1 MSGVPPPDTVLQ
13 GAEAK
18 ESARRP
24 VVIDRT
30 DVPGLDLVLGGGLP
44 RGAMTLVVGPPGS
57 GKTTLAIQTGFAV
70 AKAGQRVLILTALS
84 EPTVKLVTHMRTLS
98 FFDPALVGASVQIF
112 NLGQFLKDGL
122 EATADALVAA
132 ARQHRANLVIID
144 GFRGI
149 RGATTVLQESRQF
162 LYDIGGRL
170 NILGAT
176 VIVTSEADARD
187 SALYPEATTADV
199 IIGISFALV
208 GVRQRRGLEILKVR
222 GAAPFPGLH
231 GMMLAT
237 DGVTIFPRLEAR
249 VVASGT
255 LEEYDAAHA
264 LAAVNEDRA
273 ETSRA
278 AFDLPQLDAML
289 GGGVTRGTRT
299 LLVGRVGTGKTLMG
313 LQFALAGVRLG
324 EPTLFLGLRENI
336 AQLVRKADPFALG
349 AELRMT
355 LRGGALSV
363 LRLPA
368 IELDPDRLAVQL
380 LDMIDKTGTK
390 RLVVD
395 SLAEVERAV
404 NEQDHDRLNG
414 FLAALLEVLRAR
426 GITALF
432 IKESRQS
439 LPATLDFSEDPFAA
453 MAENVILVRQV
464 ELRSQQHRVISV
476 LKMGFSNFDTTLRE
490 FVISQPGGIRVL
502 APFEGDPVILSTVL
516 GKDSVA
522 NSAVILPPD

>member
-1 MSGVPPPDTVLQ
+1 MNDADPQGFVL
-13 GAEAK
+13 E
-18 ESARRP
+18 EPVRRP
-24 VVIDRT
+24 VVIDET
-30 DVPGLDLVLGGGLP
+30 GVPGLDLVLGGGLS
-44 RGAMTLVVGPPGS
+44 RGAMTLIIGPPGS
-57 GKTTLAIQTGFAV
+57 GKTTLAIQTGFAA
-70 AKAGQRVLILTALS
+70 AKAGRRVLILTALS

-98 FFDPALVGASVQIF
+98 FFDSALVGASVQIF

-122 EATADALVAA
+122 ETTADALVAA

-149 RGATTVLQESRQF
+149 RGAASAPQESRQF
-162 LYDIGGRL
+162 LYDVGGRL
-170 NILGAT
+170 SILGAT

-187 SALYPEATTADV
+187 SSLYPEATTADV

-208 GVRQRRGLEILKVR
+208 GVRQRRGLEVLKVR

-237 DGVTIFPRLEAR
+237 SGVTVFPRLEAR

-255 LEEYDAAHA
+255 LEENDAAPA
-264 LAAVNEDRA
+264 LAAATADEA
-273 ETSRA
+273 ESSRA
-278 AFDLPQLDAML
+278 AFGLPQLDAML
-289 GGGVTRGTRT
+289 GGGVTRGTRA

-336 AQLVRKADPFALG
+336 GQLVRKADSFALG
-349 AELRMT
+349 AELRAA
-355 LRGGALSV
+355 LSSGALSV

-390 RLVVD
+390 RLVID

-414 FLAALLEVLRAR
+414 FLAALLEALRTR
-426 GITALF
+426 QITGLF

-439 LPATLDFSEDPFAA
+439 LPAAIDFSEDPFAA

-490 FVISQPGGIRVL
+490 FVIAPPDGIRVL
-502 APFEGDPVILSTVL
+502 TPFEGDPVVLSTVSR
-516 GKDSVA
+516 KDDVA
-522 NSAVILPPD
+522 NNAMPRSQDGSH

>member
-1 MSGVPPPDTVLQ
+1 MSDAPPEDLVPQSFALD
-13 GAEAK
+13 E
-18 ESARRP
+18 P
-24 VVIDRT
+24 VGHSVAIDET
-30 DVPGLDLVLGGGLP
+30 GVPGLDLVLGGGLP
-44 RGAMTLVVGPPGS
+44 RGAMTLIIGPPGS

-70 AKAGQRVLILTALS
+70 AKAGRRVLILTALS

-98 FFDPALVGASVQIF
+98 FFDPSLVGASVQIF

-132 ARQHRANLVIID
+132 ARQHRATLVVID

-149 RGATTVLQESRQF
+149 RGAASVPQESRQF

-170 NILGAT
+170 NVLGAT

-187 SALYPEATTADV
+187 STLYPEATTADV

-208 GVRQRRGLEILKVR
+208 GVRQRRGLEVLKVR

-237 DGVTIFPRLEAR
+237 SGVTVFPRLEAR

-255 LEEYDAAHA
+255 LEEDDPATALSAAA
-264 LAAVNEDRA
+264 DEAVA
-273 ETSRA
+273 HRA

-289 GGGVTRGTRT
+289 GGGLTRGTRA

-313 LQFALAGVRLG
+313 LQFAIAGVRLG

-336 AQLVRKADPFALG
+336 GQLVRKADSFALG
-349 AELRMT
+349 TELRAA
-355 LRGGALSV
+355 LGSGALAV
-363 LRLPA
+363 LRMPA

-404 NEQDHDRLNG
+404 NEQDHDRLHG
-414 FLAALLEVLRAR
+414 FLAALLEALRTR
-426 GITALF
+426 RVTGLF
-432 IKESRQS
+432 IKESRQG
-439 LPATLDFSEDPFAA
+439 LPSAIDVSEDPFAA
-453 MAENVILVRQV
+453 IAENVILIRQV

-490 FVISQPGGIRVL
+490 FVIAPPDGIRVL
-502 APFEGDPVILSTVL
+502 TPFEGDPVVLSTVS
-516 GKDSVA
+516 GKDEIA
-522 NSAVILPPD
+522 TNTMAVPQD